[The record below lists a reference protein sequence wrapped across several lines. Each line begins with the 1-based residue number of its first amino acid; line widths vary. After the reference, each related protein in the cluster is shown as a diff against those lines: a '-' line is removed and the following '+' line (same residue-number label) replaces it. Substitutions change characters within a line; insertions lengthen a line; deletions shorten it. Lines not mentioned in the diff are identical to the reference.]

1 MKESKPNER
10 RRRPTLARNSVYH
23 GAGVLKRIGVRQ
35 KRRHIHQKKRMD
47 SHVDLQMAAVDGDEL
62 EPGTG
67 LDLEWTFD
75 GTLDELN
82 QHLNLDEWDDCP

>member
-1 MKESKPNER
+1 
-10 RRRPTLARNSVYH
+10 
-23 GAGVLKRIGVRQ
+23 
-35 KRRHIHQKKRMD
+35 MD
-47 SHVDLQMAAVDGDEL
+47 SHIDLHMAPVDEDEF
-62 EPGTG
+62 EPGSG